1 MTCRLVRPPLGVQ
14 RTACYYRGHG
24 TVGGCGRGL
33 RRRSDW
39 GPLRTVRASIIIP
52 AYNAAA
58 TLEECLAACAN
69 QSHPAAEVIVVDDGS
84 SDDTPTIAE
93 RLGAQCVRQHN
104 RGPAAARNAG
114 AGAAIGDILVFTDS
128 DCVPEP
134 DWLERLLAGFTEDS
148 IVGVGG
154 SYGIR
159 NDSSLLARIIHE
171 EIVLRHQRFRDRVDF
186 LGSFNVAYRRAAFEA
201 AGGFDESF
209 ARASGEDNDL
219 AYRLHDNGG
228 TLRFVADAR
237 VAHYHPTRLLP
248 YLRTQMR
255 HGFWRMRLYAKH
267 PKRSGGDD
275 YAGLGELLGPPA
287 VLLLAAGLVA
297 LPIMG
302 QPVYA
307 AALAVFAL
315 IYLLTTAGLTRAIA
329 RRLGVRTGLAYRGMT
344 VLRDAARGLGLI
356 GGIWTFLVRRRGMA

>member
-1 MTCRLVRPPLGVQ
+1 VERSGA
-14 RTACYYRGHG
+14 TA
-24 TVGGCGRGL
+24 GGPG
-33 RRRSDW
+33 RRSAW
-39 GPLRTVRASIIIP
+39 GPLRALRASIIIP

-58 TLEECLAACAN
+58 TLEECLEACAR
-69 QSHPAAEVIVVDDGS
+69 QSSPAAEVIVVDDGS
-84 SDDTPTIAE
+84 SDATPAIAE
-93 RLGAQCVRQHN
+93 RLGARCIRQHN

-114 AGAAIGDILVFTDS
+114 AQAAIGDVLVFTDS
-128 DCVPEP
+128 DCVPEA
-134 DWLERLLAGFTEDS
+134 DWLERLLAGFTDET
-148 IVGVGG
+148 IAGVGG

-186 LGSFNVAYRRAAFEA
+186 LGSFNVAYRRDAFEA

-228 TLRFVADAR
+228 TLRFIADAR

-297 LPIMG
+297 LPVIG
-302 QPVYA
+302 QPIFA
-307 AALAVFAL
+307 AALALFAL
-315 IYLLTTAGLTRAIA
+315 VYLFTTAGLTRAIA
-329 RRLGVRTGLAYRGMT
+329 RRLGVGTGLAYRGMT
-344 VLRDAARGLGLI
+344 ILRDAARGLGLI
-356 GGIWTFLVRRRGMA
+356 GGIWTFVVRRRGMA